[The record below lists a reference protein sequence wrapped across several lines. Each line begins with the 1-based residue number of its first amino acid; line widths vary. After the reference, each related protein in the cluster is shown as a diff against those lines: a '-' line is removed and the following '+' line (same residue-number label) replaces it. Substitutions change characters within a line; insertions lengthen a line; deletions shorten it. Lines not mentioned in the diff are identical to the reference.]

1 MALSQ
6 SEVDAMKRRL
16 AASSVPT
23 ESEAERLRKRLADV
37 KAVPDRTL
45 GEAAALSG
53 EAFARGAAQGA
64 TFGLADEVGG
74 VLGMADEFL
83 RRVVPGGS
91 AGEFAQK
98 PLGEA
103 LASRYEMER
112 EASQREME
120 KLREEA
126 PVASAVG
133 EIAGALAV
141 PVPGAGVVGGLAMR
155 GTRALAAGRAVAPL
169 AKAVQPVA
177 RFAEPVARVA
187 AESAVGGALAGFG
200 EGEGLGGSL
209 AQAAESGL
217 AAGVS
222 AGALTKATRAAAPA
236 LKTFSEEMA
245 LRAVGAK
252 AGIQNALRKMNYETA
267 EEARALGA
275 RALKYGIVT
284 PGATKDQVFNRA
296 TSMIQSEG
304 ERIGEVT
311 SPAFVKRKKAVFD
324 FVRSARATAK
334 PFEKIDKQKQRA
346 AGPVREFVQDIL
358 AQSGEQLPEESFDAA
373 RRLKTSAQSVVTW
386 DPSTGSMPA
395 KLKRQAV
402 RAFTADFKDQIEEQL
417 GKKAAKKFKDAAEKY
432 SAASDI
438 QKLSREAATSEA
450 QSRWMGLVG
459 TGLGAAA
466 GTTLGVTQD
475 SAALGLGTL
484 VAVPFLEALARRRGP
499 ALSAVTA
506 SKVGA
511 FVKKH
516 GPKLERAMEGGRAAK
531 ATTHFL
537 LSQRDPEYRRDAEA
551 LEKEL
556 REAGATAVP

>member
-1 MALSQ
+1 MAISQ
-6 SEVDAMKRRL
+6 EELDEMKATL
-16 AASSVPT
+16 ATSSVP
-23 ESEAERLRKRLADV
+23 SKAEQAKLQKRLADIN
-37 KAVPDRTL
+37 PEPTRTFGEDL
-45 GEAAALSG
+45 ALTGEAL
-53 EAFARGAAQGA
+53 ARGFAQGGS
-64 TFGLADEVGG
+64 FGFADELGAE
-74 VLGMADEFL
+74 LGMADEYL
-83 RRVVPGGS
+83 RRTFGSGGVYP
-91 AGEFAQK
+91 QK
-98 PLGEA
+98 PVLEA
-103 LASRYEMER
+103 LRARYELER
-112 EASQREME
+112 EANQREME
-120 KLREEA
+120 RLREQR
-126 PVASAVG
+126 PVTTALGEVG
-133 EIAGALAV
+133 GALAV
-141 PVPGAGVVGGLAMR
+141 PIPGAGVVGNVAVR
-155 GTRALAAGRAVAPL
+155 GTRAVATGRALAPL
-169 AKAVQPVA
+169 ARIARPVA
-177 RFAEPVARVA
+177 RFAEPVAKVA
-187 AESAVGGALAGFG
+187 AESALGGAYAGFG

-209 AQAAESGL
+209 QQAAESGL
-217 AAGVS
+217 AAGVT
-222 AGALTKATRAAAPA
+222 AGGLTKATRAAAPA

-296 TSMIQSEG
+296 TAIIESEG
-304 ERIGEVT
+304 QRIGEVT
-311 SPAFVKRKKAVFD
+311 DPALVKQKKAVFD

-386 DPSTGSMPA
+386 DPATGSMPA

-417 GKKAAKKFKDAAEKY
+417 GKKAAQKFKDAAQKY
-432 SAASDI
+432 STASDI

-531 ATTHFL
+531 ASTHFL
-537 LSQRDPEYRRDAEA
+537 LSQRDPEYRRDAEE
-551 LEKEL
+551 LEKAL
-556 REAGATAVP
+556 REAGVTAVP